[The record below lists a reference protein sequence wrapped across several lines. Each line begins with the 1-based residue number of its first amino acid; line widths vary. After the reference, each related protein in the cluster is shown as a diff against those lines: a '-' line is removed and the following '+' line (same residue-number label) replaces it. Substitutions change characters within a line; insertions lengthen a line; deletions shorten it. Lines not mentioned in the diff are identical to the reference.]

1 MNWYVRCAYVVFLI
15 IILEIIGWILLSLFS
30 TENDFLDNRNYLKIR
45 EMLIAENH
53 QQKVSK
59 YIEVPYLTYIPNPG
73 YERNGVVQH
82 NASGY
87 RGDEVALKKGAKFRI
102 LCLGGSTTYGTGVD
116 NPEDAYPAQL
126 KKILEKSGKYPQGV
140 EVINAGA
147 EAATSAEELI
157 YYTMKFRYYQ
167 PDLVIIHSGGND
179 AMVFQNDP
187 NYQLDYTNYRKLKFH
202 FEPVAPGVKWL
213 FYSRFVSYLMIR
225 FVYSP
230 MLHSSEDMF
239 SNEYVPSL
247 RIARWTDESLK
258 AETDSHGFYYYPFYQ
273 NHHQLINNIL
283 RDGSDVINLTFGYS
297 EKFYLQHDM
306 GEISEGVRFNNEII
320 ERVSKELKVP
330 FVPFSFSS
338 ISNPAFWLDDCHLTI
353 QGETEKAK
361 LISGYI
367 LEANN

>member
-1 MNWYVRCAYVVFLI
+1 MKWFIRCTYAVFLI
-15 IILEIIGWILLSLFS
+15 VILEIIGWILLNIFS

-45 EMLIAENH
+45 AMLIAENH
-53 QQKVSK
+53 QQNVSK

-73 YERNGVVQH
+73 YEKNGIVQH

-87 RGDEVALKKGAKFRI
+87 RGEEIPLKKGEKFRI
-102 LCLGGSTTYGTGVD
+102 LCLGGSTTYGSGVD
-116 NPEDAYPAQL
+116 NPEDTYPAQL
-126 KKILEKSGKYPQGV
+126 KRILEKSGKYPQGI

-202 FEPVAPGVKWL
+202 FEPVAPGVKCL
-213 FYSRFVSYLMIR
+213 LHSRFISYLMIH

-230 MLHSSEDMF
+230 MLYSSEDMF

-258 AETDSHGFYYYPFYQ
+258 AKTDRHGFFYYPFYQ
-273 NHHQLINNIL
+273 NHRQLINNIL
-283 RDGSDVINLTFGYS
+283 RDGSDVINLTFGHN
-297 EKFYLQHDM
+297 EKFYIQHDM
-306 GEISEGVRFNNEII
+306 GEILEGVRVNNEII
-320 ERVSKELKVP
+320 ERLSGELNISWI
-330 FVPFSFSS
+330 PFSFSS
-338 ISNPAFWLDDCHLTI
+338 IPNTAFWLDDCHLTAE
-353 QGETEKAK
+353 GEKEKAK
-361 LISGYI
+361 LISEYVLGSDR
-367 LEANN
+367 